1 MGDKAKIQT
10 IFWECGE
17 FVQLVGRRALELD
30 ERWSSEP
37 SAVISAPAVL
47 EVLALGLALL
57 QGLQRLRSAF
67 VTPLR
72 MVSYSWFLVAR
83 PHQTDWQRF
92 LFAFSKW
99 PARIS

>member
-10 IFWECGE
+10 IFLECGE

-47 EVLALGLALL
+47 EVLALGLA
-57 QGLQRLRSAF
+57 LQRLRSAF